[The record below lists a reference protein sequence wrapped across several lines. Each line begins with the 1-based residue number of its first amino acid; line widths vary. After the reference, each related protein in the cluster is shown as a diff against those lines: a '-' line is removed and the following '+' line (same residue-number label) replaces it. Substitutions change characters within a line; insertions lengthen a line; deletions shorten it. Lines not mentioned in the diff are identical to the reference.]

1 MHKVSLSTIIKVLLK
16 SIIIPIVVVFGLSKF
31 NLFEYIAFIP
41 KDYQYEVGLTVYL
54 AVLETV
60 VGLIES
66 WMEQKKAK
74 IMCIFYISESDK
86 NISNTPLVICDNDMG
101 VANIKCHLEV
111 SGNLKRIRSC
121 TFKLELPSWLT
132 AQINVQDTVLK
143 YEGNTLIGKFD
154 RMLPR
159 TGTSN
164 ILATYNSKIALIK
177 NSSGDNMTI
186 DLKPEICKNIG
197 ITFVTNG
204 FRIQNG
210 V

>member
-1 MHKVSLSTIIKVLLK
+1 
-16 SIIIPIVVVFGLSKF
+16 
-31 NLFEYIAFIP
+31 
-41 KDYQYEVGLTVYL
+41 
-54 AVLETV
+54 
-60 VGLIES
+60 
-66 WMEQKKAK
+66 
-74 IMCIFYISESDK
+74 
-86 NISNTPLVICDNDMG
+86 
-101 VANIKCHLEV
+101 
-111 SGNLKRIRSC
+111 
-121 TFKLELPSWLT
+121 
-132 AQINVQDTVLK
+132 
-143 YEGNTLIGKFD
+143 
-154 RMLPR
+154 MLPR